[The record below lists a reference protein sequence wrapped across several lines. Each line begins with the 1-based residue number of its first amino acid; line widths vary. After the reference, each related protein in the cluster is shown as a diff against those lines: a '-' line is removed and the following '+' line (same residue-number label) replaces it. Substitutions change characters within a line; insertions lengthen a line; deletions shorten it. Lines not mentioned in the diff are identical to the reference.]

1 MNKVFGVRQVR
12 HGKQSVYGDLLI
24 ISSTRRAP
32 MTPIP
37 ERRKKRK
44 KKNSEEKLN
53 SHRGLFRRHLYLFP
67 FAMLGSSSG
76 SA

>member
-12 HGKQSVYGDLLI
+12 HGTQSVYGDLLI

-37 ERRKKRK
+37 ERRKKK
-44 KKNSEEKLN
+44 VEEEL
-53 SHRGLFRRHLYLFP
+53 
-67 FAMLGSSSG
+67 
-76 SA
+76 